1 MKNDIY
7 KALFKYSKTVH
18 MSHFSTAPG
27 CNNELK
33 KKKELLKKT
42 RMYSLSLSTGKWF
55 FTWLAE
61 LKREIHLLSL
71 MLVFVEHF

>member
-33 KKKELLKKT
+33 KKKRVVKKNT
-42 RMYSLSLSTGKWF
+42 HVLSVSFAVPVSGFSLG
-55 FTWLAE
+55 
-61 LKREIHLLSL
+61 
-71 MLVFVEHF
+71 